1 MGGPSATGAGIR
13 GIRRKGPIVKK
24 IYLVKKNP
32 EVNVDENNWITM
44 NSHEFALF
52 IQTEEGQKRRK
63 NFGQMNAVDEND
75 YIIIMECDADTANEM
90 RKEVNREAYIH
101 RTRKESGFSFFSLEE
116 KKNEEDRGI
125 EETELADP
133 EENVE
138 QKALKNI
145 DIEKLWEGL
154 GKLSEEQMDLI
165 NNLYLVDEPLSEYQY
180 GEKTGIARTTL
191 RSRKDTI
198 LSQLKDSIENSS
210 K

>member
-13 GIRRKGPIVKK
+13 DIRRKGPIVKK

-32 EVNVDENNWITM
+32 EVNGDENNWITM
-44 NSHEFALF
+44 NSYEFALF
-52 IQTEEGQKRRK
+52 TQTEEGQKRRK

-75 YIIIMECDADTANEM
+75 YIIIMECDADTTSEM

-101 RTRKESGFSFFSLEE
+101 RTRTESGFSFFSLEE
-116 KKNEEDRGI
+116 KRNEEDRGI

-138 QKALKNI
+138 QKALNNI
-145 DIEKLWEGL
+145 NIEKLREGL
-154 GKLSEEQMDLI
+154 GKLNEEQMDLI

-198 LSQLKDSIENSS
+198 LSQLKDSIENSR